1 MAGIKLKKEKEK
13 RGTRITKFLI
23 SKTIQIPEISSIR
36 QSTCSTTNP
45 NIYLETQKITPLM
58 HRIKNRNKY
67 ECFSYYTLFCF
78 QNTQVKKQNENAW
91 YLQVILNPQGMKK
104 KIQLASLILPLST
117 RIWYQHSFTF
127 KFDKS

>member
-1 MAGIKLKKEKEK
+1 
-13 RGTRITKFLI
+13 
-23 SKTIQIPEISSIR
+23 
-36 QSTCSTTNP
+36 
-45 NIYLETQKITPLM
+45 M

-67 ECFSYYTLFCF
+67 ECFSYYTLFGF
-78 QNTQVKKQNENAW
+78 QNTEVKKQNENAW